1 MESPTRRFP
10 KNRFINGF
18 VVHSIIVAEVERA
31 VGDRIRSKW
40 LWISSLTFG
49 VFAGLI
55 KAIFIPYPEYNP
67 PAIYPAMV
75 AFLLAAIFW
84 WRLIVK
90 SDRVTF
96 LRGGSVG
103 GIVGLLTPPLA
114 WPFFLLT
121 IAVSENRFPEIFVW
135 SPIYML
141 LSLYH
146 VSWLTML
153 TGIILGFILV
163 QFQRKASE
171 DLPAIP
177 T

>member
-1 MESPTRRFP
+1 M
-10 KNRFINGF
+10 
-18 VVHSIIVAEVERA
+18 
-31 VGDRIRSKW
+31 GDRIRSKW

-67 PAIYPAMV
+67 PAIYPALV

-103 GIVGLLTPPLA
+103 GDRGAAHSAPGV
-114 WPFFLLT
+114 
-121 IAVSENRFPEIFVW
+121 AVFSSHYSCV
-135 SPIYML
+135 
-141 LSLYH
+141 
-146 VSWLTML
+146 
-153 TGIILGFILV
+153 
-163 QFQRKASE
+163 
-171 DLPAIP
+171 
-177 T
+177 